1 MQRVSVF
8 EYLSACSANS
18 GRILILPS
26 ILVWW
31 KVNGWMDGLLQGL
44 MPDVAVELVGRYWL
58 LVLFDDSRIL
68 FCLFFLLFNGWTD
81 RLWTNHPSNRD
92 ICNKVHPWVETQTF
106 ALFLGYTKY
115 FQYKQIPTILSKYPT
130 NQPTSLC
137 FSSRMEKNLKSPL
150 KWKRGGENYACILW
164 TWQRKLKHLEHYDA
178 WTRRHRIAIKKNC
191 CIPLNVHSW
200 IIEAW
205 MNSIEFSYTF
215 ICRYL
220 FF

>member
-1 MQRVSVF
+1 MQRDSVF

-31 KVNGWMDGLLQGL
+31 KVNGWMDRWMDCCKDWCLMWLLSW
-44 MPDVAVELVGRYWL
+44 LVGRYWL

-81 RLWTNHPSNRD
+81 RLWINHPSNRD

-130 NQPTSLC
+130 NQLTNQLL
-137 FSSRMEKNLKSPL
+137 FAFLLE
-150 KWKRGGENYACILW
+150 WKRI
-164 TWQRKLKHLEHYDA
+164 
-178 WTRRHRIAIKKNC
+178 
-191 CIPLNVHSW
+191 
-200 IIEAW
+200 
-205 MNSIEFSYTF
+205 
-215 ICRYL
+215 
-220 FF
+220 